1 MSDNLEILKAIRAK
15 EMEMDERIAKAREE
29 ANRIV
34 QEATANAEKTLREV
48 EINGQKMYDE
58 YLRKEMERINAE
70 TEALK
75 LQFKE
80 EVSKLKRDIS
90 QSALEK
96 MMDILME

>member
-29 ANRIV
+29 ANRII

-96 MMDILME
+96 M

>member
-29 ANRIV
+29 ANRII
-34 QEATANAEKTLREV
+34 QEATANADKTLKEV

>member
-15 EMEMDERIAKAREE
+15 EMEMDERIAKAKED

>member
-29 ANRIV
+29 ANRII